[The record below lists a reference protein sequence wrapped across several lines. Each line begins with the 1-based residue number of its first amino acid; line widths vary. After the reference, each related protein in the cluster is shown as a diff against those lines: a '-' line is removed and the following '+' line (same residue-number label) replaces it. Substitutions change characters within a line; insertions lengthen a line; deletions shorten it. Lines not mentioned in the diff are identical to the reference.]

1 MKEISHLPQQL
12 GAKTRF
18 SSQTKNMNL
27 DNILPGFPQRIV
39 NGDENPKYEDK
50 YRTRVKARTGA
61 SLSNTNKD
69 NSKKLRLNG
78 NKDEDGSTTVPE
90 STKSAAKKIGDKDDK
105 DKKDDD
111 DKDKDKDKDKEKDG
125 ELAPIEEVKKVPRY
139 FPPRKMPNPFTEAA
153 NEQER
158 FIQARKDALAK
169 YSNISKNRF
178 KQDESAPLKFVIKPG
193 NNSKMIN
200 RVIEKSGRMEPKANG
215 HPGWEAADDHM
226 DSLYNF
232 KWKPTSGGLKYD
244 LIGKHGLKQVINH
257 VKGHGNLTTKDNLF
271 INMKSYY
278 ES

>member
-90 STKSAAKKIGDKDDK
+90 STKSAAKKVGDKDEK
-105 DKKDDD
+105 EKKDDD
-111 DKDKDKDKDKEKDG
+111 DKDKDKEG

-193 NNSKMIN
+193 TNSKLLN
-200 RVIEKSGRMEPKANG
+200 RVIEKSGRMEPKSNG